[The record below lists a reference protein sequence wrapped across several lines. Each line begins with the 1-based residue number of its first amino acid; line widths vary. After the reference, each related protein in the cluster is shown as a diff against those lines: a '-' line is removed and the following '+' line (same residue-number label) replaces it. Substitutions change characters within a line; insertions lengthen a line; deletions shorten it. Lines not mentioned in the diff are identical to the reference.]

1 MKMNT
6 QNKQV
11 YEFGSFRLDSTEHT
25 LSLDGKI
32 VPLTPKVF
40 DTLLILI
47 ENNGHL
53 VEKEELL
60 EKLWA
65 DTVVEEGNLA
75 KNISVLRKLLS
86 EDGLK
91 EPFIETVPKR
101 GYRFIAPVR
110 EVKAEN
116 SQLVEKT
123 SKSGLFQN
131 PKTKIAVIATALL
144 ISGFAVGYYFYS
156 KTISAAPLTD
166 KDVILLTDFE
176 NKTGEDIFDG
186 TLKQGLWIQLQQSP
200 FLSIFPDS
208 KAHETLKLMK
218 RNPEEPIT
226 RELGRDICQRE
237 GLKAYIVGTITK
249 LGSIYVIGLEAVNG
263 QTGERIV
270 LTQTQSGADDQKNIL
285 AALSKAATEMRKKL
299 GEPLAQIAKSDK
311 SLEEV
316 TTSSLE
322 ALKAFTMARESER
335 RNDLSEWI
343 LHCRR
348 AIKID
353 PSFAMAYKSL
363 AIVYFNRFE
372 YTLAEEADRKAYELR
387 ERLSEREKLW
397 VLAGHYRWTQEV
409 DKHIAT
415 LKLLKSM
422 YPREPDAMNDLGL
435 EYRWIGD
442 YEKALEEFRLAENT
456 PPKDLLI
463 FANLVKAYMHL
474 NRYEEAKKAVEKAV
488 KNGFERQHFEY
499 LLYLLAFINND
510 EAEMQRVVELKNGKI
525 HPLMRIRLRAYSG
538 QWQQSMKFYRQQ
550 INLEGQDIT
559 KEPHAI
565 QNADRAKRAAEI
577 GQCSQAQSL
586 ANDSLKRFRSWVL
599 MWRATF
605 AFARCGNISRTQ
617 SLINE
622 IQEKYPD
629 STYYNGFGIP
639 IYKALIELNKDNPKE
654 AIKLL
659 ETVRRYESGSFYWV
673 QTVRGEAYLKLN
685 ENEKARIEF
694 QTILDHRGWYPL
706 SPLYPLAQLGKAR
719 AMKDKREYE
728 KFFEM
733 WKDADEDLEILIEAK
748 KEYEN
753 LQ

>member
-1 MKMNT
+1 MNA
-6 QNKQV
+6 QNRFL
-11 YEFGSFRLDSTEHT
+11 YEFGSFQLNPAEHT
-25 LSLDGKI
+25 LLHDGK
-32 VPLTPKVF
+32 VVSLTPKVF

-47 ENNGHL
+47 ENSGHL
-53 VEKEELL
+53 VEKDELM
-60 EKLWA
+60 EKVWS
-65 DTVVEEGNLA
+65 DTIVEEANLA
-75 KNISVLRKLLS
+75 KNISILRKVLS
-86 EDGLK
+86 NDGLGDS
-91 EPFIETVPKR
+91 FIETIPKC
-101 GYRFIAPVR
+101 GYRFTAD
-110 EVKAEN
+110 VKEINIDKSSSKTPQSDLVQSN
-116 SQLVEKT
+116 S
-123 SKSGLFQN
+123 
-131 PKTKIAVIATALL
+131 KTKIAVIASVL
-144 ISGFAVGYYFYS
+144 IISVLAIGFYFYS
-156 KTISAAPLTD
+156 NASKAKALTE

-176 NKTGEDIFDG
+176 NKTGEKVFDG
-186 TLKQGLWIQLQQSP
+186 ILKEGLTIALQQSP

-208 KAHETLKLMK
+208 KAYETLKLMK

-249 LGSIYVIGLEAVNG
+249 LGSIYVLGLEAVNG

-270 LTQTQSGADDQKNIL
+270 LIQTQAGADDQKNIL
-285 AALSKAATEMRKKL
+285 AALSKASTEMRKKL

-311 SLEEV
+311 SVDEV

-322 ALKAFTMARESER
+322 ALKAFTMARESGR

-353 PSFAMAYKSL
+353 PSFAMAHKEL
-363 AIVYFNRFE
+363 AVAYFNLDE

-387 ERLSEREKLW
+387 ERLSERENLW
-397 VLAGHYRWTQEV
+397 VTAGHYRWTQEV

-415 LKLLKSM
+415 LKLLKSK

-435 EYRWIGD
+435 EYQWIGD
-442 YEKALEEFRLAENT
+442 YKKALEEFRLAVNT
-456 PPKDLLI
+456 PPKDLII
-463 FANLVKAYMHL
+463 FGNLVKAYMHL
-474 NRYEEAKKAVEKAV
+474 NRYEEAKKTVEKAV
-488 KNGFERQHFEY
+488 NNGFERQHFEY
-499 LLYLLAFINND
+499 LLYLLAFINDD
-510 EAEMQRVVELKNGKI
+510 EAEMQRVVELNNGKKI
-525 HPLMRIRLRAYSG
+525 HPWLRVYLKAYSG
-538 QWQQSMKFYRQQ
+538 QWQQSMKFYRQ
-550 INLEGQDIT
+550 INLQGQET
-559 KEPHAI
+559 KERQAAR
-565 QNADRAKRAAEI
+565 NAFRAMTAAEI

-586 ANDSLKRFRSWVL
+586 ANDSLKRFRSSFL

-605 AFARCGNISRTQ
+605 VFARCGNISRTQ
-617 SLINE
+617 LLINE
-622 IQEKYPD
+622 IQEKYPY

-639 IYKALIELNKDNPKE
+639 IYRAMIELHKDNPKE

-659 ETVRRYESGSFYWV
+659 ETVRRYESASFYWV

-694 QTILDHRGWYPL
+694 QTILDHRGWYSF

-748 KEYEN
+748 REYEN